1 MKRSVRAGL
10 LATAA
15 LAAAAILVPATGA
28 LSAGSLTAAFTLVSD
43 WGTGYEAKYSVTNGT
58 STTITSWRV
67 EFDLPAGGS
76 ISSSW
81 DAART
86 QSGQHYTF
94 TGTWNSTIN
103 PGGTASFGWI
113 GAGPKPPI
121 NCTVNGGPCA
131 GGGPTGTPTSTP
143 TGSPTASPTP
153 TPTGGGPDTQPPTV
167 PGSLRVTGKSS
178 VTISLAWNASTD
190 NVGVT
195 GYDVIRGGTRV
206 ATVNTLSYTDPNL
219 TPNTTYSYVVKAR
232 DAAGNLS
239 GASNTVSATTDP
251 VGQGGFRKVAYFT
264 QWGIYGREFYVKTV
278 DTSGQAAKLTN
289 IHYAFGNVNES
300 GRCFEA
306 NSLGVGDAWAD
317 YQRRFDASLSVNGVG
332 DQFNQPLAG
341 NFYQLK
347 LLKQKYP
354 NLRVS
359 FSLGGW
365 TWSKFFSNAA
375 LSTNRAAF
383 VSSCID
389 MFIKGNL
396 PLLNGEPQGG
406 PGSGAGVF
414 DGIDIDWEWPASEG
428 NVGNVIRA
436 EDKQNLTGLL
446 AEFRRQLDAYGATI
460 GKHFD
465 LSIFLPA
472 DPRKIDAGFE
482 ANNIFQYLDY
492 ATVQGYDLHGA
503 WENQTNHQSNLFSP
517 AGDPAPVK
525 FSGDIA
531 ISAWISRGAPAKK
544 LVLGV
549 PAYGRGWQGVAAGG
563 NNGLWQASSG
573 PAPGRWEAGTQDY
586 KLLKAQAGAR
596 FRDST
601 NGAYWLYDG
610 NQFWSYDD
618 PTLIG
623 TKGTYVKNRGLGGL
637 MMWSLDGDDGSLV
650 TAISNGLA

>member
-15 LAAAAILVPATGA
+15 LAAAAVLVPATGA

-239 GASNTVSATTDP
+239 GASNTVSATTDQ
-251 VGQGGFRKVAYFT
+251 V
-264 QWGIYGREFYVKTV
+264 
-278 DTSGQAAKLTN
+278 
-289 IHYAFGNVNES
+289 
-300 GRCFEA
+300 
-306 NSLGVGDAWAD
+306 
-317 YQRRFDASLSVNGVG
+317 
-332 DQFNQPLAG
+332 NQPLAG

-460 GKHFD
+460 GMHFD

-503 WENQTNHQSNLFSP
+503 WENQNNHQSNLFSP